1 MPLTSKVSADTFL
14 HVSSSLTTYSTA
26 TDNGASARKHEHAA
40 AVTVTL
46 VFFITGNPGLIEYYH
61 PFISLLVE
69 RLKKRQDQAERPVVV
84 AGYSLGGFETARSD
98 DDELDEEIL
107 HPQATRQVDGGG
119 GDGNGRNRIYTLH
132 EQIELSYARIEALAS
147 SLSQANRP
155 VKVVLMGHS
164 VGTYIALEIV
174 RLLHER
180 HQHPHH
186 QSSVSPADGG
196 KLTSTWTVT
205 SCILLTPTIVDL
217 HKSPSGVLA
226 TPLLT
231 GLPGLSALVPSLAH
245 GLLHSVLLRMPDKW
259 LEGLVQRATGMPA
272 GSHGLKTTLAFLR
285 SPNGVKQALVM
296 AGAELKEIRAD
307 QWGDEVWGAVEAE
320 AEEDTNTTSPLLY
333 MWFAKED
340 HWVASTTREE
350 IVKRRGMAAGQGGQ
364 EGKQRPNIL
373 IDETHGL
380 VHAWC
385 LEQNQIVA
393 ERVGDWLEEILE
405 S

>member
-1 MPLTSKVSADTFL
+1 MPLTSKVSADVFL
-14 HVSSSLTTYSTA
+14 HVPSSLTTNSTA
-26 TDNGASARKHEHAA
+26 ADNGASAGKHEHAA
-40 AVTVTL
+40 AVTL
-46 VFFITGNPGLIEYYH
+46 VFFITGNPGLIAYYH
-61 PFISLLVE
+61 PFLSLLVE
-69 RLKKRQDQAERPVVV
+69 RLEKRQDEAESPVVV
-84 AGYSLGGFETARSD
+84 AGFSLGGFEIARSD
-98 DDELDEEIL
+98 DDGLDEELLYPRDTCRIGR
-107 HPQATRQVDGGG
+107 PGSG
-119 GDGNGRNRIYTLH
+119 GDNGIYTLR
-132 EQIELSYARIEALAS
+132 EQIELSYARVEALS
-147 SLSQANRP
+147 SKMSSGHGP

-174 RLLHER
+174 RLWHER
-180 HQHPHH
+180 HQHQHS
-186 QSSVSPADGG
+186 QDMNSS
-196 KLTSTWTVT
+196 STDEMPDWTVT

-231 GLPGLSALVPSLAH
+231 GFPVLSALVPSLAH
-245 GLLHSVLLRMPDKW
+245 GLLHSVLLRVPSKW
-259 LEGLVQRATGMPA
+259 LDGLVQRATGMPW
-272 GSHGLKTTLAFLR
+272 GSHGLQTTLAFLR
-285 SPNGVKQALVM
+285 SPSGVKQALVM
-296 AGAELKEIRAD
+296 AGGELKEIRAD

-350 IVKRRGMAAGQGGQ
+350 IVKRRGMEAGQI
-364 EGKQRPNIL
+364 GKRQQKRPNIT

-393 ERVGDWLEEILE
+393 ERVGEWLEEILE